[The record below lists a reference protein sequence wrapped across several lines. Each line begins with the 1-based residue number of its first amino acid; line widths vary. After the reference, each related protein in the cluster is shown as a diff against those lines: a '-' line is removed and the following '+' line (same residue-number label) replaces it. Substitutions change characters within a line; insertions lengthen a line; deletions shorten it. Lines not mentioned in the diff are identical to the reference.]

1 MRRAFRFPAAV
12 FAVAIFT
19 LASSA
24 QFPAMQSV
32 ARAAAPQS
40 CLPGSLKATLSAM
53 RKRFGAPIILSTH
66 RPGATIRGTGRRSL
80 HASCRAVDFH
90 PPRGKYKAVLA
101 WLKRNH
107 NGGLGTYSGR
117 HSHIHIDNGPRT
129 RWHKSY

>member
-1 MRRAFRFPAAV
+1 MRQTFRFLAGAV
-12 FAVAIFT
+12 TIAVFT
-19 LASSA
+19 LASPT
-24 QFPAMQSV
+24 QFPPAQNT
-32 ARAAAPQS
+32 AHAAAPQA
-40 CLPGSLKATLSAM
+40 CLPGSLKATLAAM
-53 RKRFGAPIILSTH
+53 RKRFGKPVILSTH

-90 PPRGKYKAVLA
+90 PPRGQYKAVLA